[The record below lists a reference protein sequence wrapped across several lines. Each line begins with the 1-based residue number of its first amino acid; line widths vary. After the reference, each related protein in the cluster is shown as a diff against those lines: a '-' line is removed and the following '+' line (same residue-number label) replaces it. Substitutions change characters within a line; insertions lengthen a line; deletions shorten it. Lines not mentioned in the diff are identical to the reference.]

1 MPKLF
6 SRKGETDST
15 KPSSVS
21 DQDSIR
27 NEKTDDNVE
36 YPKGLRLAL
45 IFTSLVLAVFLVA
58 LDATIIATAIPTIT
72 SQFNSLSD
80 VSWYNS
86 AFLLTNSAFQLPF
99 GRAYTLLNTKWTY
112 IASIVV
118 FEIGS
123 VVCGTAPNS
132 IALIIGRAIQG
143 TGGAGIFGGAFIITA
158 EAVPLDKRAVFN
170 ASLGGVFGIAS
181 VVGPLLGGVFTTNV
195 TWRWCFYINLPL
207 GGLVLA
213 AVFFFLSNPKPK
225 DPNRFKGQT
234 GLQVFNKFDPIGTGL
249 LLPSIICLLLAL
261 QWGVQYGW
269 SSPRVIATFV
279 VFGVTIIAWAV
290 VQVRAGQD
298 ATLPWK
304 VVSQRTVASA
314 AIYSLLVGSA
324 FSLIVYYLPLWFQTI
339 KRDTP
344 QQSGI
349 HQLPTIL
356 SLVIA
361 SIAAGGLVVKFGY
374 YVPFLYAG
382 TVFLSIGSGLLSTL
396 KPDASV
402 GAWIGYQILFAAGV
416 GMALEQTNIAAQTVL
431 AEKDIPAGT
440 SLMVFARSLGGAL
453 AVGIGQTVFEQRLRG
468 LLVGVPGLD
477 KSVVGT
483 LVSGSGAT
491 DLVSK
496 IQAAA
501 GGDQG
506 IVATVI
512 GLYNTALTNS
522 FYVAVAFS
530 ALTIIPCLFIEWKSV
545 KKEKKPGKDE
555 EQATRHSDDSDST
568 KDEKEDSE

>member
-1 MPKLF
+1 MSEYLHQ
-6 SRKGETDST
+6 RRR
-15 KPSSVS
+15 
-21 DQDSIR
+21 QRSIVLHAQR
-27 NEKTDDNVE
+27 V
-36 YPKGLRLAL
+36 RLAL

-72 SQFNSLSD
+72 SHFNSLSD
-80 VSWYNS
+80 VSWYNA

-99 GRAYTLLNTKWTY
+99 GRAYTLLNTKGTY
-112 IASIVV
+112 IASIII
-118 FEIGS
+118 FEVGS
-123 VVCGTAPNS
+123 VVVGTAPSS

-158 EAVPLDKRAVFN
+158 EAVPLEKRAVFN

-213 AVFFFLSNPKPK
+213 AVFFFLTNPKPK

-234 GLQVFNKFDPIGTGL
+234 KLQIVNKFDPIGTGL

-261 QWGVQYGW
+261 QWGVQYSW
-269 SSPRVIATFV
+269 SSGRVIATFI
-279 VFGVTIIAWAV
+279 VFGITIIAWSII
-290 VQVRAGQD
+290 QVRAAD
-298 ATLPWK
+298 NATLPYR
-304 VVSQRTVASA
+304 VVSQRTVFSSA
-314 AIYSLLVGSA
+314 LYSLLVGSA

-339 KRDTP
+339 KRSTP

-349 HQLPTIL
+349 QQLPTIL

-382 TVFLSIGSGLLSTL
+382 TICLSIGSGLLSTL
-396 KPDASV
+396 KPDATT
-402 GAWIGYQILFAAGV
+402 GEWIGYQILFAAGV

-431 AEKDIPAGT
+431 DDKDIPAGT

-468 LLVGVPGLD
+468 LLKTELPSLGGDVVNQLVG
-477 KSVVGT
+477 
-483 LVSGSGAT
+483 GSGAT
-491 DLVSK
+491 DLIAKV
-496 IQAAA
+496 QAAA

-506 IVATVI
+506 IVATVLA
-512 GLYNTALTNS
+512 LYNTALTNS

-530 ALTIIPCLFIEWKSV
+530 ALTIVPCLFIEWKSV
-545 KKEKKPGKDE
+545 KKEKKPEKDE
-555 EQATRHSDDSDST
+555 EKATEQRQDDSDSAKEE
-568 KDEKEDSE
+568 KDDGE

>member
-1 MPKLF
+1 MSGRRLENPADMGNAAPHLN
-6 SRKGETDST
+6 GES
-15 KPSSVS
+15 
-21 DQDSIR
+21 
-27 NEKTDDNVE
+27 E
-36 YPKGLRLAL
+36 YPSGLRLAL

-72 SQFNSLSD
+72 SEFNSLLD

-86 AFLLTNSAFQLPF
+86 VFLLTNSAFQLPF
-99 GRAYTLLNTKWTY
+99 GRAYALLNTKWTY
-112 IASIVV
+112 MASIVI

-158 EAVPLDKRAVFN
+158 EAVPLARRAVFT
-170 ASLGGVFGIAS
+170 ASLGGAFGIAS
-181 VVGPLLGGVFTTNV
+181 VIGPLLGGVFTTNV

-213 AVFFFLSNPKPK
+213 AVFFCLSNLKSK
-225 DPNRFKGQT
+225 DPNRFKDKSR
-234 GLQVFNKFDPIGTGL
+234 LQIANKFDPVGTAL

-261 QWGVQYGW
+261 QWGVQYSW
-269 SSPRVIATFV
+269 SSSRVIATFV
-279 VFGVTIIAWAV
+279 VFGVTIIAWVV
-290 VQVRAGQD
+290 VQLRAGEE

-304 VVSQRTVASA
+304 VVSQRTVACA
-314 AIYSLLVGSA
+314 ALYGLFAGSA
-324 FSLIVYYLPLWFQTI
+324 FALIVYYLPLWFQTI
-339 KRDTP
+339 LANTP

-356 SLVIA
+356 SLVLF
-361 SIAAGGLVVKFGY
+361 SLAAGGLVVKFGR
-374 YVPFLYAG
+374 YVPFFYLG
-382 TVFLSIGSGLLSTL
+382 TLSLSVGSGLLSTL
-396 KPDASV
+396 KPSASI
-402 GAWIGYQILFAAGV
+402 GEWIGFQIIFAAGV
-416 GMALEQTNIAAQTVL
+416 GLSLEQTNIAVQTVL

-468 LLVGVPGLD
+468 LLRSGVPELGTE
-477 KSVVGT
+477 VVNQ

-491 DLVSK
+491 DLVRNV
-496 IQAAA
+496 QMAV
-501 GGDQG
+501 GGNQG
-506 IVATVI
+506 IVKTVI

-530 ALTIIPCLFIEWKSV
+530 ALTILPCLGIEWRSV
-545 KKEKKPGKDE
+545 KKENKNEELRDE
-555 EQATRHSDDSDST
+555 EKASQENGESEEDHVR
-568 KDEKEDSE
+568 DEV